1 MRGANASV
9 AGGGFVAATKEP
21 VTPVTQVP
29 PLPRRDPAMHK
40 GEAGKLFIVA
50 GSAGMVGAAALCSRA
65 ALRTG
70 AGLVRVGMPWRLTV
84 MVSGRDPNVMTW
96 ALPET
101 EDGTLSAMSP
111 AKVLK
116 GLEGYDVLALGPG
129 LSTNPQTVQA
139 VRNLLPQTD
148 CRLLLDADALNAL
161 AGSVSVLKEIPRNHG
176 LPILTPHPGEMLRL
190 LGKEGAK
197 LDLHANDDQRREVA
211 VTFAQKHN
219 VVVALKS
226 RHTVVTDGRRVY
238 VNQTGNPGMAKAG
251 MGDVL
256 FGVIAAMRAQGFE
269 SFEATVLGVYLHGL
283 AGDMVCSRM
292 GEIGMLATDVIEEL
306 PQACMRHQ
314 AGQTA

>member
-1 MRGANASV
+1 
-9 AGGGFVAATKEP
+9 
-21 VTPVTQVP
+21 
-29 PLPRRDPAMHK
+29 
-40 GEAGKLFIVA
+40 
-50 GSAGMVGAAALCSRA
+50 
-65 ALRTG
+65 
-70 AGLVRVGMPWRLTV
+70 
-84 MVSGRDPNVMTW
+84 
-96 ALPET
+96 
-101 EDGTLSAMSP
+101 
-111 AKVLK
+111 
-116 GLEGYDVLALGPG
+116 
-129 LSTNPQTVQA
+129 
-139 VRNLLPQTD
+139 
-148 CRLLLDADALNAL
+148 
-161 AGSVSVLKEIPRNHG
+161 VLKEIPRNHG

-197 LDLHANDDQRREVA
+197 LDLRANDDQRREVA